1 MRILYCSEMDS
12 DKAKWVKGCCPIK
25 YSPSEVIREDSESKS
40 YYCLSFTYEN
50 IYSSDKVTFA
60 YSYPY
65 TNLDLE
71 RFFKRVVFRKIN
83 AHMKMEKI
91 KVC

>member
-1 MRILYCSEMDS
+1 M
-12 DKAKWVKGCCPIK
+12 
-25 YSPSEVIREDSESKS
+25 
-40 YYCLSFTYEN
+40 YEN
-50 IYSSDKVTFA
+50 IYSSDKVIFA